1 MKQRREVIKMLE
13 LYIKLVKAGKRT
25 IDSIPEKFRDD
36 VRAAIEAAEDAADR
50 TQSSLRTACH

>member
-25 IDSIPEKFRDD
+25 IDSITEKFRDD
-36 VRAAIEAAEDAADR
+36 VRAAIEAAEDAAE
-50 TQSSLRTACH
+50 

>member
-25 IDSIPEKFRDD
+25 IDSTPEKFRDD
-36 VRAAIEAAEDAADR
+36 VRAAIEAAEDAAE
-50 TQSSLRTACH
+50 

>member
-25 IDSIPEKFRDD
+25 IDSIPEFRDD
-36 VRAAIEAAEDAADR
+36 VRAAIEAAEDAAE
-50 TQSSLRTACH
+50 

>member
-1 MKQRREVIKMLE
+1 MLE

-36 VRAAIEAAEDAADR
+36 VRAESKL
-50 TQSSLRTACH
+50 QKMLRNKR